1 MNKTKKRILVFSDFD
16 SIRNLIVKT
25 LTSLGYEVINTNSI
39 EEATEKLNGLQYGLI
54 ITDND
59 AQNNAALQLIS
70 QLRDLTSYLYTPVM
84 LLHSHSKEQIKDK
97 YEEFNIACYLNKPFD
112 MQGFKNIVSR
122 LA

>member
-1 MNKTKKRILVFSDFD
+1 MNNIKKRILVFSDFD
-16 SIRNLIVKT
+16 SIRNIIVK
-25 LTSLGYEVINTNSI
+25 SLISSGYEVTETKTF
-39 EEATEKLNGLQYGLI
+39 EEATEKLNGIQYKLI

-59 AQNNAALQLIS
+59 IRENGAIQFIS
-70 QLRDLTSYLYTPVM
+70 QIREITNYLYTPVM
-84 LLHSHSKEQIKDK
+84 LLHSHAKEQIKDK